1 MYDQTIPP
9 HGENQHG
16 RNGSSRLEFNVRSK
30 QQDRGGFGQVG
41 RHKCVGKQRECP
53 ALHAVQTVK
62 PFFDVVPLAQVSHDV
77 FLPCFVLYV
86 SAGHGMHIVS
96 SSLSVVVVEYLPGEQ
111 SLQPALLPT
120 PSADEYF
127 PCGHDWHAVV
137 SSDCSLCLSPCF
149 PFPQAKHSVLLV
161 PLL

>member
-1 MYDQTIPP
+1 MQLVALITLFAYCPFP
-9 HGENQHG
+9 HAVHDDEPYV
-16 RNGSSRLEFNVRSK
+16 LIL
-30 QQDRGGFGQVG
+30 
-41 RHKCVGKQRECP
+41 P
-53 ALHAVQTVK
+53 ATQSLHSLVVPSTFKYSPASHAVQTVK

-77 FLPCFVLYV
+77 FLPCSVLYV
-86 SAGHGMHIVS
+86 SAAHSMHFFS

-137 SSDCSLCLSPCF
+137 SSDCFCLSPCF